1 MSKTGTDNAY
11 SAHIKVKETTRKTT
25 QENVMDVWIETTNGT
40 LVKAS
45 ATTHISMRQTDSGWD
60 VSVSAS
66 AAPAPFAAGLADKAA
81 ARTVRNTLALSMSTA
96 SNAETPQVVVYE
108 AEDLSVSC
116 YTLAA

>member
-1 MSKTGTDNAY
+1 MPFWQQGIDEFSCL
-11 SAHIKVKETTRKTT
+11 R
-25 QENVMDVWIETTNGT
+25 VWIETTAGT

-45 ATTHISMRQTDSGWD
+45 ATTHISMRKAENGWD

-66 AAPAPFAAGLADKAA
+66 AAPAPFATGLADREA

-96 SNAETPQVVVYE
+96 SSAERPQVVVYDD
-108 AEDLSVSC
+108 EDLSVTC

>member
-1 MSKTGTDNAY
+1 
-11 SAHIKVKETTRKTT
+11 
-25 QENVMDVWIETTNGT
+25 MDVWIETTAGT

-45 ATTHISMRQTDSGWD
+45 ATTHISMRQTDNSKWY

-66 AAPAPFAAGLADKAA
+66 AAPAEFATGLADKEA

-96 SNAETPQVVVYE
+96 SSAEEPQVVVY
-108 AEDLSVSC
+108 DDQDRSVTS

>member
-1 MSKTGTDNAY
+1 
-11 SAHIKVKETTRKTT
+11 
-25 QENVMDVWIETTNGT
+25 MDVWIETTAGT

-45 ATTHISMRQTDSGWD
+45 ATTHISMRQTESGWD

-66 AAPAPFAAGLADKAA
+66 AAPAPFATGLADKAA

-96 SNAETPQVVVYE
+96 STAEAPQVVVYDDQ
-108 AEDLSVSC
+108 DLSVAS

>member
-1 MSKTGTDNAY
+1 
-11 SAHIKVKETTRKTT
+11 
-25 QENVMDVWIETTNGT
+25 MDVWIETTAGT

-45 ATTHISMRQTDSGWD
+45 STTHISMRKSEKDGWD

-66 AAPAPFAAGLADKAA
+66 AAPAPFATGLADRDA

-96 SNAETPQVVVYE
+96 STAGTPQVVVYDDE
-108 AEDLSVSC
+108 NLSVTS